1 MIAGHGI
8 EGDALSDPFVKHPR
22 SGTSKSA
29 RAQSRQV
36 YLISALLLGL
46 REAGYDLETGDLR
59 QDATTAGIG
68 FDRLLIDL
76 TPD

>member
-1 MIAGHGI
+1 LIAGHGI
-8 EGDALSDPFVKHPR
+8 EGDALSDPFVKHRDLARQNPR
-22 SGTSKSA
+22 APNLDKYTSS
-29 RAQSRQV
+29 
-36 YLISALLLGL
+36 LLLGL